1 MLHMKWYLHEG
12 SRKRSTPSVEDWKPR
27 LSSQDAIK
35 ETARELTTL
44 VEENWKAGPENTRK
58 RPATEECDDVRLSS
72 ENSLVAPEAEAPE
85 GEREGS
91 ASQRNSSDEWATSS
105 QADTGPDD
113 ACSEEADEGGTVV
126 DGAAAMLIAFA
137 TQPPPARKP
146 REGGTSSQH
155 KGGSLDMDANAD
167 GRTDDGGAAAKLDQ
181 PKRSV
186 WRPQWKPSW
195 KPPNGHQLLP
205 QDSSPA
211 LEGGSP
217 AAAATVVALMP
228 AVRANSF
235 EWLPA
240 RPPAPTP
247 APAPAPKL
255 TPKLTP
261 TLAPASAA
269 VGKDMLLNHFVWN
282 DAGRSVALPQ
292 PAQRH
297 YVESLRATVVGMSA
311 TLLPASDNSIHSQ
324 SMQFCNA
331 PAAINKGTKAKKK
344 EPESKFKWKPLK
356 IAKTS
361 R

>member
-44 VEENWKAGPENTRK
+44 VEENWKAGPDNARK
-58 RPATEECDDVRLSS
+58 RPATEDCDDVRQSP
-72 ENSLVAPEAEAPE
+72 ENLLVAPEAEAPE

-146 REGGTSSQH
+146 REGGASSQH
-155 KGGSLDMDANAD
+155 KGGSLDMAANAD
-167 GRTDDGGAAAKLDQ
+167 GRTDDGGAAKSDQ
-181 PKRSV
+181 TKRSV

-205 QDSSPA
+205 QDSSAA
-211 LEGGSP
+211 LGGGSP
-217 AAAATVVALMP
+217 VAAATVVALMP
-228 AVRANSF
+228 AERANSF
-235 EWLPA
+235 EWVTA
-240 RPPAPTP
+240 HTP
-247 APAPAPKL
+247 APAPEPS
-255 TPKLTP
+255 P
-261 TLAPASAA
+261 
-269 VGKDMLLNHFVWN
+269 
-282 DAGRSVALPQ
+282 LP
-292 PAQRH
+292 
-297 YVESLRATVVGMSA
+297 SLS
-311 TLLPASDNSIHSQ
+311 PQ
-324 SMQFCNA
+324 
-331 PAAINKGTKAKKK
+331 AKKK
-344 EPESKFKWKPLK
+344 PKSKFKWKPLK
-356 IAKTS
+356 IAKAS

>member
-44 VEENWKAGPENTRK
+44 VEENWKAGPDNARK
-58 RPATEECDDVRLSS
+58 RPATEFCDDVRQSP

-146 REGGTSSQH
+146 REGGASSQH
-155 KGGSLDMDANAD
+155 KGGSLDMAANAD
-167 GRTDDGGAAAKLDQ
+167 GRTDDGGAAKSDQ
-181 PKRSV
+181 TKRSV

-211 LEGGSP
+211 HEGGSP
-217 AAAATVVALMP
+217 ATAATVVALMP

-240 RPPAPTP
+240 RPPAPAPTPTPTP
-247 APAPAPKL
+247 APTL

-269 VGKDMLLNHFVWN
+269 VGKDLLLNHFVWN
-282 DAGRSVALPQ
+282 DAGRSVAQPLPVQ
-292 PAQRH
+292 LH
-297 YVESLRATVVGMSA
+297 YVESLRTTVVGMSA
-311 TLLPASDNSIHSQ
+311 TLLPASDHSNHTQFSNS
-324 SMQFCNA
+324 
-331 PAAINKGTKAKKK
+331 PAAINKGTKAKK

>member
-44 VEENWKAGPENTRK
+44 VEENWKAGPDNARK
-58 RPATEECDDVRLSS
+58 RPATEDCDDVRQSP
-72 ENSLVAPEAEAPE
+72 ENLLVAPEAEAPE

-146 REGGTSSQH
+146 REGGASSQH
-155 KGGSLDMDANAD
+155 KGGSLDMAANAD
-167 GRTDDGGAAAKLDQ
+167 GRTDDGGAAKSDQ
-181 PKRSV
+181 TKRSV

-211 LEGGSP
+211 HEGGSP

-240 RPPAPTP
+240 RPPAPAPTPTPTP
-247 APAPAPKL
+247 APTL

-269 VGKDMLLNHFVWN
+269 VGKDLLLNHFVWN
-282 DAGRSVALPQ
+282 DAGRSVAQPLPVQ
-292 PAQRH
+292 LH
-297 YVESLRATVVGMSA
+297 YVESLRTTVVGMSA
-311 TLLPASDNSIHSQ
+311 TLLPASDHSIHT
-324 SMQFCNA
+324 QFSNA
-331 PAAINKGTKAKKK
+331 PAAINKGTKAKK

>member
-44 VEENWKAGPENTRK
+44 VEENWKAGPDNARK
-58 RPATEECDDVRLSS
+58 RPATEDCDDVRQSP
-72 ENSLVAPEAEAPE
+72 ENLLVAPEAEAPE

-146 REGGTSSQH
+146 REGGASSQH
-155 KGGSLDMDANAD
+155 KGGSLDMAANAD
-167 GRTDDGGAAAKLDQ
+167 GRTDDGGAAKSDQ
-181 PKRSV
+181 TKRSV

-205 QDSSPA
+205 QDSSVA
-211 LEGGSP
+211 LGGGSP
-217 AAAATVVALMP
+217 VAAATVVALMP
-228 AVRANSF
+228 AERANSF
-235 EWLPA
+235 EWVTA
-240 RPPAPTP
+240 HTP
-247 APAPAPKL
+247 APAPEPS
-255 TPKLTP
+255 P
-261 TLAPASAA
+261 
-269 VGKDMLLNHFVWN
+269 
-282 DAGRSVALPQ
+282 LP
-292 PAQRH
+292 
-297 YVESLRATVVGMSA
+297 SLS
-311 TLLPASDNSIHSQ
+311 PQ
-324 SMQFCNA
+324 
-331 PAAINKGTKAKKK
+331 AKKNPK
-344 EPESKFKWKPLK
+344 SKFKWKPLK
-356 IAKTS
+356 IAKAS

>member
-44 VEENWKAGPENTRK
+44 VEENWKAGPDNARK
-58 RPATEECDDVRLSS
+58 RPATEDCDDVRQSP
-72 ENSLVAPEAEAPE
+72 ENLLVAPEAEAPE

-146 REGGTSSQH
+146 REGGASSQH
-155 KGGSLDMDANAD
+155 KGGSLDMAANAD
-167 GRTDDGGAAAKLDQ
+167 GRTDDGGAAKSDQ
-181 PKRSV
+181 TKRSV

-211 LEGGSP
+211 HEGGSP
-217 AAAATVVALMP
+217 AAAATVVA
-228 AVRANSF
+228 
-235 EWLPA
+235 
-240 RPPAPTP
+240 
-247 APAPAPKL
+247 
-255 TPKLTP
+255 
-261 TLAPASAA
+261 
-269 VGKDMLLNHFVWN
+269 
-282 DAGRSVALPQ
+282 
-292 PAQRH
+292 
-297 YVESLRATVVGMSA
+297 
-311 TLLPASDNSIHSQ
+311 
-324 SMQFCNA
+324 QFSNA
-331 PAAINKGTKAKKK
+331 PAATNKGTKAKKAPK
-344 EPESKFKWKPLK
+344 SKLKWALPGFL
-356 IAKTS
+356 
-361 R
+361 